1 MADRISEIYELDPIA
16 RNDKKPPQIDSQVEE
31 NEQLHKDQTV
41 AGDYKMSECTMLTP
55 NTENPIDMLD
65 IVDSVTIYEDISKPY
80 LLCDIA
86 VRDGMGFRELAP
98 LVGEEYIVIE
108 AITAG
113 FESPGPGPVDIMTG
127 NADQVDT
134 DQKVQKL
141 FRVDS
146 VSPIGNVTDRYK
158 IYVIHCISLEAIISE
173 KKKISKGYESRN
185 IGEIVKEIYQNYIA
199 APITKHYNPAS
210 ASEVNLPVQN
220 YRKFFKPKK
229 IWIEPTEG
237 NFDFC
242 FPFSG
247 PFDIISDLAEK
258 AEAASPEVP
267 DDSTDPQDDRATDG
281 ALYMFY
287 ETLTQFKFESLE
299 SSFKRK
305 PKRTFFSELITTI
318 DPAADDKF
326 MGRGDPIHQFNNIEE
341 FRIDNLFNVIAN
353 LREGMYASKLI
364 THDMIRMRYDLIGY
378 RYTGLKED
386 VMKAFNV
393 ILHSTESTDGEAF
406 EQAKK
411 KLMDFTRSLGEGKLC
426 SPKHDCLL
434 DDGGEG
440 SRVKLTGTNF
450 NHDYYFATNR
460 KAGGQGTN
468 VKPAGASPGIKASN
482 LERRVQKRD
491 SQLQQL
497 DNIRL
502 TIKINGDSSLRVGD
516 ICNVKIPST
525 VDSENAKDYDAWLNG
540 KYIMTKIK
548 HVFDDERYTQEIQ
561 IRKDG
566 FEQPLPAAQE
576 LADFLADADNGN
588 ATTAALIGEL
598 TAKDANF
605 REEHKGKEIHL
616 GDVQSKEERTKNLSG
631 ATYYDEVGRPIH
643 RTELGDDGKPIVGP
657 YFNSEAEA
665 LADYARRTG
674 G

>member
-16 RNDKKPPQIDSQVEE
+16 RNDKKPPQIKSQVETE
-31 NEQLHKDQTV
+31 PEAVRKGQYV
-41 AGDYKMSECTMLTP
+41 AGDYKIEKCIMLST
-55 NTENPIDMLD
+55 NSSNPIDMSK

-80 LLCDIA
+80 LLCDVA

-98 LVGEEYIVIE
+98 LVGEEYILIE
-108 AITAG
+108 AMTRS
-113 FESPGPGPVDIMTG
+113 FTDLEGPEDGMVPEDS
-127 NADQVDT
+127 
-134 DQKVQKL
+134 KVHKL

-146 VSPIGNVTDRYK
+146 VSPIGSITDRYK
-158 IYVIHCISLEAIISE
+158 VYVIHCISLEAVISE
-173 KKKISKGYESRN
+173 KKKISKGFPGRN
-185 IGEIVKEIYQNYIA
+185 IGEIVKEIYQNYIT
-199 APITKHYNPAS
+199 APLSKHYNSDIIPMQEYS
-210 ASEVNLPVQN
+210 D
-220 YRKFFKPKK
+220 FFRPKK

-242 FPFSG
+242 FPFSS

-258 AEAASPEVP
+258 SEAASPEEP
-267 DDSTDPQDDRATDG
+267 DDAADVGDDKPADG

-299 SSFKRK
+299 SSFKRE
-305 PKRTFFSELITTI
+305 PKRTFFSEVITTYN
-318 DPAADDKF
+318 PKESDKN
-326 MGRGDPIHQFNNIEE
+326 MGKGDPIHQFNNIEE

-516 ICNVKIPST
+516 ICKVKVPSAIA
-525 VDSENAKDYDAWLNG
+525 SENAQNYDAWLNG

-548 HVFDDERYTQEIQ
+548 HVFDGQRYTQEIQ

-566 FEQPLPAAQE
+566 FENPLPAAQE
-576 LADFLADADNGN
+576 LVDLLATADNKNVSTAESLAELNASDAMIEIEGGN
-588 ATTAALIGEL
+588 QLLPHMVQDKDSRTQNLNAGPFYDMADEIIPADQINPATGTPYGTEGVQWGRSKGYLDLLEGQV
-598 TAKDANF
+598 T
-605 REEHKGKEIHL
+605 EEN
-616 GDVQSKEERTKNLSG
+616 VNRNL
-631 ATYYDEVGRPIH
+631 
-643 RTELGDDGKPIVGP
+643 
-657 YFNSEAEA
+657 
-665 LADYARRTG
+665 
-674 G
+674 

>member
-16 RNDKKPPQIDSQVEE
+16 RNDKKPPQIKSQVETE
-31 NEQLHKDQTV
+31 PEAVRKGQYV
-41 AGDYKMSECTMLTP
+41 AGDYKIEKCIMLST
-55 NTENPIDMLD
+55 NSSNPIDMSK

-80 LLCDIA
+80 LLCDVA

-98 LVGEEYIVIE
+98 LVGEEYILIE
-108 AITAG
+108 AMTRS
-113 FESPGPGPVDIMTG
+113 FTDLEGPEDGMVPEDS
-127 NADQVDT
+127 
-134 DQKVQKL
+134 KVHKL

-146 VSPIGNVTDRYK
+146 VSPIGSITDRYK
-158 IYVIHCISLEAIISE
+158 VYVIHCISLEAVISE
-173 KKKISKGYESRN
+173 KKKISKGYSHRN

-199 APITKHYNPAS
+199 DPISKHYD
-210 ASEVNLPVQN
+210 SEIIPMQE
-220 YRKFFKPKK
+220 YSDFFRPKK

-242 FPFSG
+242 FPFSS

-258 AEAASPEVP
+258 SEAASPEEP
-267 DDSTDPQDDRATDG
+267 DDAADAGDDKPADG

-299 SSFKRK
+299 SSFKRE
-305 PKRTFFSELITTI
+305 PKRTFFSEVITTYN
-318 DPAADDKF
+318 PKESDKN
-326 MGRGDPIHQFNNIEE
+326 MGKGDPIHQFNNIEE

-386 VMKAFNV
+386 VMEAFNY
-393 ILHSTESTDGEAF
+393 ILYSNAKDSDEAF
-406 EQAKK
+406 EAAKK

-440 SRVKLTGTNF
+440 SRIKLTGTNF
-450 NHDYYFATNR
+450 NHDYFLAINR
-460 KAGGQGTN
+460 KADGHGTN
-468 VKPAGASPGIKASN
+468 TTAAGASPGVKPSN

-516 ICNVKIPST
+516 ICKVKVPSAIA
-525 VDSENAKDYDAWLNG
+525 SENAQNYDAWLNG

-548 HVFDDERYTQEIQ
+548 HVFDGERYTQEIQ

-566 FEQPLPAAQE
+566 FETPLPAAQE
-576 LADFLADADNGN
+576 LVDLLATADNDKVSTTAVLNELTGADAVPHAEFNNGQ
-588 ATTAALIGEL
+588 L
-598 TAKDANF
+598 TEGQMANQET
-605 REEHKGKEIHL
+605 RE
-616 GDVQSKEERTKNLSG
+616 QNLSG
-631 ATYYDEVGRPIH
+631 GTYFDEVGRPIH
-643 RTELGDDGKPIVGP
+643 RTELNPNGKPTGR
-657 YFNSEAEA
+657 YFNSKAEAE
-665 LADYARRTG
+665 ADYARRTG
-674 G
+674 GTI